1 MAKSDGSSSV
11 PATVAAD
18 AQKKKKP
25 SMWQLIQAR
34 AQKAAINVRP
44 ALPRQEREL
53 ERRSLVENGEGSIF
67 KRMALAEEQEQERE
81 FALAGREEDVPSSS
95 SGQVGAQRSTRVWT
109 EVGRSGGYGVCQE
122 VGQRT
127 HKRASLCHATQHKTS
142 TGNIKH
148 SPRKLNDVARLIA
161 GKPIDA
167 AILQMQMSDKRIAS
181 AKIKSM
187 LALARDHAT
196 MKGLKREELVVR
208 EAWVSKGVYLRRL
221 DIKGRGRHGIIM
233 KPE

>member
-1 MAKSDGSSSV
+1 MSRSE
-11 PATVAAD
+11 
-18 AQKKKKP
+18 
-25 SMWQLIQAR
+25 
-34 AQKAAINVRP
+34 N
-44 ALPRQEREL
+44 
-53 ERRSLVENGEGSIF
+53 SLVQKELSLPPRRIRSAHKEAPECGQRWVEVVDTGAAREN
-67 KRMALAEEQEQERE
+67 
-81 FALAGREEDVPSSS
+81 
-95 SGQVGAQRSTRVWT
+95 
-109 EVGRSGGYGVCQE
+109 RSGSHM
-122 VGQRT
+122 RPL
-127 HKRASLCHATQHKTS
+127 LCHATQHKTS

-181 AKIKSM
+181 TKIKSM

-221 DIKGRGRHGIIM
+221 DIKGRGRHGIRM
-233 KPE
+233 KPEWVAAKSDETRRSRSSPAHAHAHARIHLLTLQGAHARHSRTGAVESRAEAKGV